1 MEKKSN
7 LNYLLVTNIFIIFT
21 LEKYYLSSKKKIFMY
36 RGKTLEELQ
45 TLSMD
50 NLLEILPSR
59 ARRSLSRGMSTQ
71 HIKFYEKIQKV
82 IRSGDTKKPLRT
94 HLRDFLILP
103 QMAGLVFNVYNGREY
118 LQVRVI
124 PESIGHYLGE
134 YAPTQKIVRHS
145 APGVGATR
153 SSQFVPLK

>member
-1 MEKKSN
+1 M
-7 LNYLLVTNIFIIFT
+7 
-21 LEKYYLSSKKKIFMY
+21 SSKKKTFSY
-36 RGKTLEELQ
+36 RGKSLEELQ

-50 NLLEILPSR
+50 DLLEILPSR
-59 ARRSLSRGMSTQ
+59 SRRSLSRGMSTN
-71 HIKFYEKIQKV
+71 HIKFFEKIQKS
-82 IRSGDTKKPLRT
+82 IRNKSTNKPLRT
-94 HLRDFLILP
+94 HLRDFIILP
-103 QMAGLVFNVYNGREY
+103 QMIGLVFNVYNGREY

-124 PESIGHYLGE
+124 PEMIGHYLGE